1 MFMTLS
7 NVLALFAA
15 FFGTLQ
21 SYVQMRSSDE
31 RTGGK
36 FREQSYSRFACFRVF
51 VRTIFANVCDF
62 SQHYTDYSL
71 PSEILAALHT
81 NKSSS
86 SVDTHLA
93 GIIRAHLGY
102 FAMFDISLTDSDPC
116 IHAKFEY
123 ILFR

>member
-62 SQHYTDYSL
+62 SQHYIDYSL

-116 IHAKFEY
+116 IHGKTREHF
-123 ILFR
+123 FR